1 MNHLDTSFRLPL
13 ATPLR
18 NGITPEEVFVALNGL
33 PGRIW
38 LDSST
43 GWPND
48 RQPPVDELVRGL
60 SRYSFIAADPIA
72 NVRRATGDTS
82 PWNALSD
89 LAEWLPAD
97 YCESL
102 PPFQGGLAGL
112 LGYEAARWLP
122 ELELSGS
129 FEHQI
134 DDAPT
139 PACAIGLYDWAI
151 GFDHLAGEAWLIC
164 QGIVADD
171 VKSRRMPSDSVRR
184 RQAIARSEQ
193 IQALLS
199 ESTLLSAPQRAEI
212 HATREGHPTPL
223 KRLSSDFTSDGYRA
237 VVADIVERIRAGDS
251 FQVNVA
257 QRLSCEWSGESADL
271 YRRLRSANPAP
282 FSVFFD
288 GGDFQVL
295 SSSPER
301 FLSVRGGLVQTR
313 PIKGTITRTG
323 DITRDGRLAEELL
336 RSEKDRAENTMIVD
350 LMRNDFARVCRD
362 DSVVVKQLCQVE
374 RYQFVQHL
382 VSVVEGHLRDDVGIV
397 HLLRACFPGGSVT
410 GAPKTEAMRTIA
422 AMEPHPRG
430 PYCGTIGYIGCGGQ
444 ADFNILIRTLTA
456 TKQRLHFQ
464 VGGGITARSTP
475 ESEEA
480 ETWTKAEGMLRA
492 IIPGRGGPNSQRD
505 PSDSL
510 AVDSPRD
517 REGRRSGSR
526 WGTA

>member
-1 MNHLDTSFRLPL
+1 MNHLDTSFRFPL

-18 NGITPEEVFVALNGL
+18 NGITPEEVFVALNRL
-33 PGRIW
+33 PGRVW
-38 LDSST
+38 FDSST

-48 RQPPVDELVRGL
+48 RQRPVDERVRGL
-60 SRYSFIAADPIA
+60 SRYSFISADPIT
-72 NVRRATGDTS
+72 NLRRSDGDAS
-82 PWNALSD
+82 PWDQLSR
-89 LAEWLPAD
+89 LSNWLPTD
-97 YCESL
+97 YREGL

-122 ELELSGS
+122 ELELEGS

-134 DDAPT
+134 DDCST
-139 PACAIGLYDWAI
+139 PACALGLYDWVI
-151 GFDHLAGEAWLIC
+151 GFDHLTGEAWLVC
-164 QGIVADD
+164 QGIMAED
-171 VKSRRMPSDSVRR
+171 VQSQTVPCDLIR
-184 RQAIARSEQ
+184 RQQALERSEQ
-193 IQALLS
+193 IQSLLS
-199 ESTLLSAPQRAEI
+199 ASSLLSAPRPVEI
-212 HATREGHPTPL
+212 RETSDGCGHATPL
-223 KRLSSDFTSDGYRA
+223 CGLRSDFTSQGYRD
-237 VVADIVERIRAGDS
+237 VVAEIVERIRAGDS

-257 QRLSCEWSGESADL
+257 QRLSCDWSGEPEEL
-271 YRRLRSANPAP
+271 YRRLRAANPAP
-282 FSVFFD
+282 FSAFYD

-301 FLSVRGGLVQTR
+301 FLSVRRGLVQTR
-313 PIKGTITRTG
+313 PIKGTTARTG
-323 DITRDGRLAEELL
+323 DATRDDRLAEELL

-362 DSVVVKQLCQVE
+362 DSVVVKQLCRVE

-382 VSVVEGHLRDDVGIV
+382 VSVVEGHLREDVGTV
-397 HLLRACFPGGSVT
+397 DLLRACFPGGSVT

-456 TKQRLHFQ
+456 AKQRLHFQ
-464 VGGGITARSTP
+464 VGGGITARSMP

-492 IIPGRGGPNSQRD
+492 ILPGRSSAKTQRD
-505 PSDSL
+505 PSASL
-510 AVDSPRD
+510 TLDLPSQQ
-517 REGRRSGSR
+517 
-526 WGTA
+526 T